1 MNTIRRSAG
10 ARRAPRRPW
19 YSTEQRVTSSRTSG
33 VVPRAPRPSPR
44 GPVHAPAAPASYD
57 SSRTRAETHR
67 TTTHE
72 LGGTVVLGAID
83 SDAYK
88 IVLTIHI
95 LTVVIGIGAV
105 MLNGLYGA
113 QAKARKGP
121 EGLAIAEAN
130 FRVSMIAEYFIY
142 AIPVFGIGLVFM
154 SKTDGVQVYD
164 WDQTWIW
171 LSILLYIVALG
182 ISHGM
187 VIPTA
192 KRMQV
197 LMKELNAMGP
207 PPGAGGPG
215 GHPGGAPA

>member
-1 MNTIRRSAG
+1 M
-10 ARRAPRRPW
+10 
-19 YSTEQRVTSSRTSG
+19 
-33 VVPRAPRPSPR
+33 
-44 GPVHAPAAPASYD
+44 
-57 SSRTRAETHR
+57 
-67 TTTHE
+67 
-72 LGGTVVLGAID
+72 VLGAID

-88 IVLTIHI
+88 IVLILHI
-95 LTVVIGIGAV
+95 LTVVVGIGAV

-130 FRVSMIAEYFIY
+130 FKVSMVAEKVIY
-142 AIPVFGIGLVFM
+142 LIPLFGIGLVFM

-171 LSILLYIVALG
+171 LSIVLYIVALG
-182 ISHGM
+182 VSHGV

-207 PPGAGGPG
+207 PPAGGPPPGAGGPPPQVVELEALGKKIGAG
-215 GHPGGAPA
+215 GMTLNLLTVVLIVLMVWKPGF